1 MKNKILAFAW
11 MMLPALVAGYL
22 FTSCQKGL
30 PSIEI
35 ADVHLHFEFKE
46 IGGTQF
52 ATVKYPYDFTAESDA
67 AWCET
72 EIYQGGRN
80 NNLRITVSTN
90 TSSETRTATITVS
103 APGQDQVQITV
114 EQEAAAPVIS
124 VEEDDVTISAQKQ
137 EFGLGITSNVDF
149 TYDLP
154 SWISLR
160 QDNVPAIGTARYY
173 FVAEELTGLTERT
186 GNIVVR
192 AADESLDLDV
202 TVPVTQT
209 NEEVPVFEDNFDW
222 AVSGSYDIFTTKGEI
237 RMDNWPEEGKKWTTR
252 AEEGSKKW
260 GSWTRIGYIRLCYGR
275 VGMDIV
281 TPKLS
286 SIVGTRDITVSFKA
300 CRYISATG
308 IEDKY
313 HEINIS
319 VIGPGTPD
327 ITHFEI
333 NNRPDTQ
340 KHEHG
345 EGWLWTDDPES
356 EYTFT
361 VTGATAE
368 TQIVFLAGPKLGT
381 LDDNSR
387 IGFDEVKIVLK

>member
-1 MKNKILAFAW
+1 MKNRIIAF
-11 MMLPALVAGYL
+11 MGMIFPALVAGYL
-22 FTSCQKGL
+22 FTSCSKDS
-30 PSIEI
+30 PAIEI
-35 ADVHLHFEFKE
+35 ADVHLHFAFAE

-52 ATVKYPYDFTAESDA
+52 ATVKCPQDFTAESDA
-67 AWCET
+67 LWCET
-72 EIYQGGRN
+72 EIYPGGRN

-90 TSSETRTATITVS
+90 TLSETRTATITVA
-103 APGQDQVQITV
+103 APEQEPVLITV

-124 VEEDDVTISAQKQ
+124 VGEDNVTISAQKQ

-160 QDNVPAIGTARYY
+160 QDNVPATGTARYW

-192 AADESLDLDV
+192 AVDESLDLDV

-222 AVSGSYDIFTTKGEI
+222 AVSDSYDIFTSSGEI
-237 RMDNWPEEGKKWTTR
+237 RMDNWPEEGRHWTTQ
-252 AEEGSKKW
+252 ADGNP
-260 GSWTRIGYIRLCYGR
+260 GAWTRLGYLKLCYGKK
-275 VGMDIV
+275 GMDIV

-286 SIVGTRDITVSFKA
+286 SIVGTRDIEVSFKA
-300 CRYISATG
+300 CRYISPTG
-308 IEDKY
+308 IEDQY
-313 HEINIS
+313 HEINVS
-319 VIGPGTPD
+319 VLGPGTPD
-327 ITHFEI
+327 VTHFEV

-340 KHEHG
+340 EHEHG

-368 TQIVFLAGPKLGT
+368 TRIVFLAGPKLGT
-381 LDDNSR
+381 LDANSR
-387 IGFDEVKIVLK
+387 MGFDEVKIVLK